1 MCWLFSD
8 WNGATIAFMI
18 LGLICH
24 LVAFV
29 FTIVTTV
36 CRKGHPFPSFLIG
49 GLFVVAGTNKRF
61 HLQDSICYFAFQV
74 VDLLDCEQT
83 YFWLF
88 FHSAKRCFEHLAQNK
103 SQKSIC
109 VRRLMVCLSNVECT
123 SSEIIAAV

>member
-1 MCWLFSD
+1 
-8 WNGATIAFMI
+8 MI

-74 VDLLDCEQT
+74 DDLLDCEHKQISGFSFTLPKMFSTFGTKQKPEIYLCSQT
-83 YFWLF
+83 NGLF
-88 FHSAKRCFEHLAQNK
+88 VQCRMH
-103 SQKSIC
+103 
-109 VRRLMVCLSNVECT
+109 
-123 SSEIIAAV
+123 